1 VNEHQQLASVLVAAS
16 GAMML
21 SLGSLHLVYTFF
33 GPKLRPRDP
42 ALEGR
47 MKVVHPGITRQTTMW
62 KAWVGFNASHSL
74 GCMLFG
80 LLYGYLALA
89 QPAVLFGSTFL
100 GMVGGAFLL
109 GFVALGKAYW
119 FSTSF
124 RGLVLAFILYGGGFA
139 AALA

>member
-1 VNEHQQLASVLVAAS
+1 
-16 GAMML
+16 ML
-21 SLGSLHLVYTFF
+21 SLGSLHLVFTFF
-33 GPKLRPRDP
+33 GPKLRPRDSE
-42 ALEGR
+42 LEAR

-74 GCMLFG
+74 GGMLFG

-89 QPAVLFGSTFL
+89 QPAVLFGSMFL

-119 FSTSF
+119 FSTPF
-124 RGLVLAFILYGGGFA
+124 RGLVLASVLYGGGFA

>member
-1 VNEHQQLASVLVAAS
+1 MNEHQQLASLLVAAS
-16 GAMML
+16 GAVML

-33 GPKLRPRDP
+33 GPKLRLRDP
-42 ALEGR
+42 ELEGR

-74 GCMLFG
+74 FG

-89 QPAVLFGSTFL
+89 QPAVLFGSIFL
-100 GMVGGAFLL
+100 GMLGGAFLL

-124 RGLVLAFILYGGGFA
+124 RGLVLASILYGGGFA
-139 AALA
+139 VALA

>member
-1 VNEHQQLASVLVAAS
+1 
-16 GAMML
+16 ML
-21 SLGSLHLVYTFF
+21 SLGSLHLVFTFF

-42 ALEGR
+42 ELEAR

-74 GCMLFG
+74 GGMLFG

-89 QPAVLFGSTFL
+89 QPAVLFGSMFP

-119 FSTSF
+119 FSTPF
-124 RGLVLAFILYGGGFA
+124 RGLVLASVFYGGGFA

>member
-1 VNEHQQLASVLVAAS
+1 
-16 GAMML
+16 ML
-21 SLGSLHLVYTFF
+21 SLGSLHLVFTFF

-42 ALEGR
+42 ELETR

-74 GCMLFG
+74 GGMLFG

-89 QPAVLFGSTFL
+89 QPAVLFGSMFL

-119 FSTSF
+119 FSTPF
-124 RGLVLAFILYGGGFA
+124 RGLVLASVLYGGGFA